1 MRRLLGAAGLL
12 FVAVAAS
19 MAATAAPFPPGPVHI
34 VVPYTPGG
42 PVDILARL
50 LGQKLNDA
58 WHQPVVIDNKP
69 GAGGNLGTEL
79 VARARP
85 DGATLLIN
93 TPAIVIAPSV
103 FATLPYDPIKDFAA
117 VINIGRAPAVLV
129 INPKQPYDSV
139 SGLIAYAKAH
149 PGELNFGSPG
159 TGGSLHLAGELFASR
174 AGIKMVHV
182 PYKGVQP
189 ALVDIMG
196 GNIQMM
202 FDAVVDVMPFVK
214 DGRLKALAI
223 STAQRSP
230 LAPDLPTVA
239 ESGLPGFDFSLWYG
253 LFAPAATPA
262 ATVQQ
267 INRDVAQLLAQ
278 PAMKSEMQAHGLD
291 ILANSPDEFGAAL
304 KTEEKTW
311 AELVHKIGLTPN

>member
-1 MRRLLGAAGLL
+1 MQRLVS
-12 FVAVAAS
+12 VALVAALL
-19 MAATAAPFPPGPVHI
+19 AIGPKATAAAPFPPGPVHI
-34 VVPYTPGG
+34 VVPYAPGG

-50 LGQKLNDA
+50 IGQKLSEA

-79 VARARP
+79 VARAKP
-85 DGATLLIN
+85 DGTTLLLN
-93 TPAIVIAPSV
+93 TPAIIIAPSV
-103 FATLPYDPIKDFAA
+103 YSQLTFDPLKDFAA

-129 INPKQPYDSV
+129 ISPRQRYDTIG
-139 SGLIAYAKAH
+139 GLIAYAKAH

-174 AGIKMVHV
+174 AGIKLVHV

-189 ALVDIMG
+189 ALVDIMA

-202 FDAVVDVMPFVK
+202 FDAVVDVMPLVK

-223 STAQRSP
+223 STATRSP

-253 LFAPAATPA
+253 LFAPAATPPA
-262 ATVQQ
+262 IVQQ
-267 INRDVAQLLAQ
+267 INHDTAQVLGQ
-278 PAMKSEMQAHGLD
+278 PAMKGEMQARGLD
-291 ILANSPDEFGAAL
+291 LIANSPEEFAMAL
-304 KTEEKTW
+304 KSEEKTW

>member
-1 MRRLLGAAGLL
+1 MRRVVSAALLAGILLAPSPPAA
-12 FVAVAAS
+12 
-19 MAATAAPFPPGPVHI
+19 AATFPPGPVHI

-50 LGQKLNDA
+50 IGQKLNEV
-58 WHQPVVIDNKP
+58 WHQPVVIDNKA

-79 VARARP
+79 VARAKA
-85 DGATLLIN
+85 DGTTLLIN

-103 FATLPYDPIKDFAA
+103 FATLPYDPIKDFAP
-117 VINIGRAPAVLV
+117 VINIGRAPALLV
-129 INPKQPYDSV
+129 INPKLPFDTV
-139 SGLIAYAKAH
+139 GGLIAYAKAH
-149 PGELNFGSPG
+149 PGELNFASPG

-196 GNIQMM
+196 GNVQMM

-223 STAQRSP
+223 STASRSP

-253 LFAPAATPA
+253 LLAPAATPPA
-262 ATVQQ
+262 IVQQ
-267 INRDVAQLLAQ
+267 INHDTAQVLAQ
-278 PAMKSEMQAHGLD
+278 PAMKSEMLARGLD
-291 ILANSPDEFGAAL
+291 VSVNSPDEFGAAL

-311 AELVHKIGLTPN
+311 ADLVHKIGLTPN

>member
-1 MRRLLGAAGLL
+1 MRRLVGVALGAALL
-12 FVAVAAS
+12 AIGPNAAI
-19 MAATAAPFPPGPVHI
+19 AAPFPPGPVHI
-34 VVPYTPGG
+34 VVPYAPGG
-42 PVDILARL
+42 PVDIVARL
-50 LGQKLNDA
+50 LGQKLNEA
-58 WHQPVVIDNKP
+58 WHQPVVIDNKA

-103 FATLPYDPIKDFAA
+103 FASLPYDPIKDFAP
-117 VINIGRAPAVLV
+117 VINIGRAPALVV
-129 INPKQPYDSV
+129 INPKLPFDSV
-139 SGLIAYAKAH
+139 GGLIAYAKAH
-149 PGELNFGSPG
+149 PGELNFASPG

-196 GNIQMM
+196 GNVQMM

-223 STAQRSP
+223 STASRSL

-253 LFAPAATPA
+253 LLAPAATPA
-262 ATVQQ
+262 AVVQQ
-267 INRDVAQLLAQ
+267 INRDTAQILAQ

-291 ILANSPDEFGAAL
+291 LIANSPDEFAAAL
-304 KTEEKTW
+304 KDEEKTW

>member
-1 MRRLLGAAGLL
+1 MRWLVGAALL
-12 FVAVAAS
+12 FYATASGGPPAA
-19 MAATAAPFPPGPVHI
+19 AAPFPPGPVHVI
-34 VVPYTPGG
+34 VPYTPGG
-42 PVDILARL
+42 PVDIVARL
-50 LGQKLNDA
+50 IGQKLAEA
-58 WHQPVVIDNKP
+58 WQQPVVIDNRP
-69 GAGGNLGTEL
+69 GAGGNLGSEL
-79 VARARP
+79 AARARP
-85 DGATLLIN
+85 DGTTLLVN
-93 TPAIVIAPSV
+93 TPALIIAPSV
-103 FATLPYDPIKDFAA
+103 YKQLAFDPLKDFAP
-117 VINIGRAPAVLV
+117 VIDVGRAPALLV
-129 INPKQPYDSV
+129 INPKLPFDSV
-139 SGLIAYAKAH
+139 GGLIAYAKAH

-202 FDAVVDVMPFVK
+202 FDAAVDVMPFVK

-223 STAQRSP
+223 STAARSP

-262 ATVQQ
+262 AVVQQ
-267 INRDVAQLLAQ
+267 INGDTARILAQ
-278 PAMKSEMQAHGLD
+278 PAMKAEMQAHGLD
-291 ILANSPDEFGAAL
+291 LMANSPDEFRAAL
-304 KTEEKTW
+304 TAEEKTW
-311 AELVHKIGLTPN
+311 ADLVHKIGLTPN

>member
-1 MRRLLGAAGLL
+1 MRRFFGAAFLLATASIGLP
-12 FVAVAAS
+12 AA
-19 MAATAAPFPPGPVHI
+19 AAPFPSSPVHI

-42 PVDILARL
+42 PVDIVARL
-50 LGQKLNDA
+50 IGQKLNEA

-69 GAGGNLGTEL
+69 GAGGNLGSEL
-79 VARARP
+79 VARAKS
-85 DGATLLIN
+85 DGTTLLIN
-93 TPAIVIAPSV
+93 TPALIIAPSV
-103 FATLPYDPIKDFAA
+103 YKQLAYDPIKDFAP
-117 VINIGRAPAVLV
+117 VIDIGRAPALLV
-129 INPKQPYDSV
+129 INPKLPFDNV

-159 TGGSLHLAGELFASR
+159 TGGSLHLAGELFASQ

-189 ALVDIMG
+189 ALVDVMG

-202 FDAVVDVMPFVK
+202 FDAAVDVMPFVK

-223 STAQRSP
+223 STASRSP

-253 LFAPAATPA
+253 LLAPAATPPA
-262 ATVQQ
+262 IVQQ
-267 INRDVAQLLAQ
+267 INHDTAQILAQ

-291 ILANSPDEFGAAL
+291 LIANSPDEFRTAL
-304 KTEEKTW
+304 SVEEKTW
-311 AELVHKIGLTPN
+311 AGLVHKIGLTPN